1 LFKTP
6 EELQAKVDEYF
17 EYVKGEF
24 VDVSDLDPDNLS
36 PIKWIRLPEP
46 VAITALALFLG
57 FDSRQ
62 SLYDYQEKPLFSC
75 VIKRARARVEAAYE
89 KNLSGNSPT
98 GSIFALKNMGWRDK
112 VETELSGNVTV
123 KQITGMEVK

>member
-75 VIKRARARVEAAYE
+75 VIKRAGARVEAAYE